1 MTDWSTMRVLVTG
14 GSRGIG
20 LGIAEGFLQA
30 GAAVAISGRSPHV
43 LEEATRRLGQHRERV
58 HRVVADVAD
67 PQACAAMADEAA
79 DRLGGLDVL
88 CANAG
93 IYPERTLD
101 DMGADDVAAILATN
115 VAGTIFSVQA
125 CRAALKASGR
135 GRVVVTSSITGP
147 VTGFPGLS
155 HYGASKAAQ
164 LGFVRSAALELATD
178 AITINAV
185 LPGSIATEGLDGLG
199 QATIARMQAC
209 IPQGRLGSPA
219 DIAAAAMFFASGE
232 ASFVTGQTLV
242 VDGGQTLP
250 ELPASL

>member
-20 LGIAEGFLQA
+20 LGIAEGFLRA
-30 GAAVAISGRSPHV
+30 GAAVAISGRSPDV
-43 LEEATRRLGQHRERV
+43 LAAATQRLGPQV
-58 HRVVADVAD
+58 HGVLADVAD
-67 PQACAAMADEAA
+67 PQACVAMVQQAE

-101 DMGADDVAAILATN
+101 QLGADDVSAILATN

-125 CRAALKASGR
+125 CRAALKVSGR

-147 VTGFPGLS
+147 ITGFPGLS

-164 LGFVRSAALELATD
+164 LGFVRSAALEMAAD

-185 LPGSIATEGLDGLG
+185 LPGSIATDGLDGLG
-199 QATIARMQAC
+199 ADTIARMQAC
-209 IPQGRLGSPA
+209 IPQRRLGSPA
-219 DIAAAAMFFASGE
+219 DIAAAAMFFASEE
-232 ASFVTGQTLV
+232 AAFVTGQTLV

-250 ELPASL
+250 ELPVSL

>member
-20 LGIAEGFLQA
+20 LGIAQGFLRA
-30 GAAVAISGRSPHV
+30 GAAVAISGRSPDA
-43 LEEATRRLGQHRERV
+43 LEAATNRLGGPRV
-58 HRVVADVAD
+58 HSVLADVAD
-67 PQACAAMADEAA
+67 PRACVAMVQEAE

-101 DMGADDVAAILATN
+101 KLDADDVSAILATN

-135 GRVVVTSSITGP
+135 GRMVVTSSITGP
-147 VTGFPGLS
+147 ITGFPGLS

-164 LGFVRSAALELATD
+164 LGFVRSAALELAAD

-185 LPGSIATEGLDGLG
+185 LPGSIATDGLDGLG
-199 QATIARMQAC
+199 ADTIARMQAC
-209 IPQGRLGSPA
+209 IPQRRLGSPA
-219 DIAAAAMFFASGE
+219 DIAAAAMFFASEE
-232 ASFVTGQTLV
+232 AAFVTGQTLV

-250 ELPASL
+250 ELPAAL